1 MTRPVS
7 KVITLLK
14 DMVAHLDEKAEEDEE
29 VYEQM
34 GCWRKASDND
44 AGQRLNEPC
53 VVSRIQSHHP
63 FEEFG

>member
-1 MTRPVS
+1 
-7 KVITLLK
+7 
-14 DMVAHLDEKAEEDEE
+14 MVAHLDEKAEEDEE

-34 GCWRKASDND
+34 GCWCRTSDND